1 MDPLTIVGLAASIVQ
16 LVDIGH
22 KLVTGAKE
30 VYDST
35 NGLLTS
41 LEDMKLIADDIQNA
55 ATEIKGSPSFS
66 KNERDVVNVAQRS
79 LDLANELQQKLK
91 RLEIR
96 PDRSRKV
103 EAARVVLQSMW
114 QRKDIK
120 ELDERLSKI
129 YGLLQGRMA
138 AITRG

>member
-1 MDPLTIVGLAASIVQ
+1 MDPLTILGLAASIVQ
-16 LVDIGH
+16 FVDIGH
-22 KLVTGAKE
+22 KLVTGVKE

-35 NGLLTS
+35 NGVLTS
-41 LEDMKLIADDIQNA
+41 MEDMKLIADDIQNA
-55 ATEIKGSPSFS
+55 ATEIKGSSPFS
-66 KNERDVVNVAQRS
+66 QSERAIVNVAQRS

-91 RLEIR
+91 HLEIR

-103 EAARVVLQSMW
+103 EAARVTLQSFW

-129 YGLLQGRMA
+129 YGQLQSRMA
-138 AITRG
+138 TITRG